1 MKIYINGYPASREN
15 LEICLSEQ
23 ADNIVDY
30 CVSKNGNIILQ
41 YNDEPK
47 NGGKHERIRHN

>member
-1 MKIYINGYPASREN
+1 MRIYINGYPASREN

-30 CVSKNGNIILQ
+30 YVSKNGSIILR

-47 NGGKHERIRHN
+47 K